1 MIKNNLEIDVK
12 VKCLEEGVTQA
23 QLAQMGRGKGLLK
36 NEQRKTQRIYGCDIG
51 DHHDN
56 IGAGT

>member
-1 MIKNNLEIDVK
+1 MLDNLGYNIQLVYVK
-12 VKCLEEGVTQA
+12 K
-23 QLAQMGRGKGLLK
+23 KGLLK
-36 NEQRKTQRIYGCDIG
+36 SEQRKIQCIYGCNIG